1 MIRYYKKIDKKII
14 ELDTE
19 GDASWINI
27 SPPFEQGELQT
38 FAESFD
44 FPLDFLTDSLDI
56 DERSRYEREE
66 NANLILFNTPLLN
79 EDMKE
84 NEAIYYTAPIGIILV
99 VDKIVTVTSREN
111 PIIDKFIENK
121 VKNFDPADPNLFV
134 LQLFEQNVFRF
145 LDCLKKLN
153 LKRNLIERE
162 LYNSSRNKELQQLL
176 RIEKSLVYFVNSLS
190 ANELLKMKMKRTD
203 LLNIRELEYHADLF
217 EDVLID
223 NSQALEMSNVHT
235 NILGGTMETYASI
248 VSNNMNAFINRLTII
263 TITLMVPTLVY
274 SFFGMNIYIPGTG
287 DEFKYTY
294 LWVIFFSI
302 LFVGGL
308 LIFMTRNRR
317 F

>member
-1 MIRYYKKIDKKII
+1 MIRYYKKIDQNII
-14 ELDTE
+14 SAERE
-19 GDASWINI
+19 QDASWIHL
-27 SPPFEQGELQT
+27 SQPFEIGEL
-38 FAESFD
+38 ESFANEHD

-79 EDMKE
+79 EAMKE
-84 NEAIYYTAPIGIILV
+84 NEAIYYTAPLGIILTE
-99 VDKIVTVTSREN
+99 DKIITVTSRDN
-111 PIIDKFIENK
+111 PVLDRFVEGK
-121 VKNFDPADPNLFV
+121 VKNFNPADSKLFV
-134 LQLFEQNVFRF
+134 LQLFEQTVYRF
-145 LDCLKKLN
+145 LECLKKLN
-153 LKRNLIERE
+153 LKRSLIEQE

-203 LLNIRELEYHADLF
+203 LLNIRDLELHTDLF
-217 EDVLID
+217 EDVIID
-223 NSQALEMSNVHT
+223 NGQALEMSNVYT

-274 SFFGMNIYIPGTG
+274 SFFGMNMYIPGR
-287 DEFKYTY
+287 DYRYTY

-302 LFVGGL
+302 IFVIGL
-308 LIFMTRNRR
+308 LVFMTKNRR

>member
-1 MIRYYKKIDKKII
+1 MIRYYKKIDGKII
-14 ELDTE
+14 ELESETDS
-19 GDASWINI
+19 SWINI
-27 SPPFEQGELQT
+27 SPPFAQGELER
-38 FAESFD
+38 FSESFD

-66 NANLILFNTPLLN
+66 HANLILFNTPLLN
-79 EDMKE
+79 KDMKE

-111 PIIDKFIENK
+111 PILQKFIDNK
-121 VKNFDPADPNLFV
+121 VKNFNPGDPKLFV

-153 LKRNLIERE
+153 LKRNLIEQE

-203 LLNIRELEYHADLF
+203 LLNIRDLEYHTDLF

-223 NSQALEMSNVHT
+223 NGQALEMSNVHT

-274 SFFGMNIYIPGTG
+274 SFFGMNIEIPGAKS
-287 DEFKYTY
+287 DYAY
-294 LWVIFFSI
+294 LWIIFFSI
-302 LFVGGL
+302 IFVVGL

>member
-1 MIRYYKKIDKKII
+1 MIRYYKKIDQKVI
-14 ELDTE
+14 ELKTE
-19 GDASWINI
+19 DDATWINI
-27 SPPFEQGELQT
+27 SPPFAQGELEQ
-38 FAESFD
+38 FSESFD
-44 FPLDFLTDSLDI
+44 FPLDFLMDSLDI

-84 NEAIYYTAPIGIILV
+84 NEAMYYTAPVGIVLV

-111 PIIDKFIENK
+111 PIIDKFLDNK
-121 VKNFDPADPNLFV
+121 VKNFDPSDAKLFV
-134 LQLFEQNVFRF
+134 LQLFEQNVLGF

-153 LKRNLIERE
+153 LKRNIIEQE

-203 LLNIRELEYHADLF
+203 LLNIRDLEYHADLF

-235 NILGGTMETYASI
+235 NILSGTMETYASI
-248 VSNNMNAFINRLTII
+248 VSNNMNAFINRLTVI

-294 LWVIFFSI
+294 LWVILFSI
-302 LFVGGL
+302 FFVAGL
-308 LIFMTRNRR
+308 IIFMTKNRR